1 MRWDQ
6 LENILQRAMKPM
18 KDRLLLMVGRAVI
31 KAVNNSPNVQELQ
44 LAALAG
50 ESIDK
55 VQNFQQFGFVSNPP
69 IGSEG
74 IMVALGSNRENCVV
88 IATENRK
95 VRFKN
100 TAPGESAIYTDDGTH
115 IHLKKAGQ
123 VEIKTATKVT
133 IDAPLSQFTGDV
145 IVDKTLLVKKATTL
159 QDTLLVQKDATFMM
173 NIIVTLNAQVTAL
186 VQAGGYSGPAGGGPS
201 APVVI
206 NVPVTL
212 GASAPVTSGADIN
225 AINVVASGNVTGGG
239 TNMATIKS
247 TFNAHTHPETGTTT
261 TPTGT
266 PL

>member
-1 MRWDQ
+1 
-6 LENILQRAMKPM
+6 M

-31 KAVNNSPNVQELQ
+31 RAVNNTPNIQELQ
-44 LAALAG
+44 LAVMAG
-50 ESIDK
+50 ESIDR
-55 VQNFQQFGFVSNPP
+55 VQSMQHFGFTSNPP
-69 IGSEG
+69 VGSEG
-74 IMVALGSNRENCVV
+74 IVVALGGSRENCIV

-100 TAPGESAIYTDDGTH
+100 TAPGESAIYTDDGTY

-123 VEIKTATKVT
+123 VEVKTATKVT

-212 GASAPVTSGADIN
+212 GASAPVTSSANIT
-225 AINVVASGNVTGGG
+225 APNVIGGG
-239 TNMATIKS
+239 TDMATIKS

-261 TPTGT
+261 NPTGT

>member
-44 LAALAG
+44 LAVLAG

-74 IMVALGSNRENCVV
+74 IMVALGGNRENCIV
-88 IATENRK
+88 IATENRQ
-95 VRFKN
+95 VRFKQ
-100 TAPGESAIYTDDGTH
+100 TASGETAIYTDDGTY

-123 VEIKTATKVT
+123 VEVKTATKVT
-133 IDAPLSQFTGDV
+133 IDAPLSQFKGHV
-145 IVDKTLLVKKATTL
+145 IIDETLLVKKATTL
-159 QDTLLVQKDATFMM
+159 EDTLLVKKDATFEM
-173 NIIVTLNAQVTAL
+173 NINVTLNAKVAVL
-186 VQAGGYSGPAGGGPS
+186 VQAGGYSGPASGGPS

-206 NVPVTL
+206 DVPVTL
-212 GASAPVTSGADIN
+212 GAAAPVTSSANIT
-225 AINVVASGNVTGGG
+225 APNVIGGG
-239 TNMATIKS
+239 TDMATIKA
-247 TFNAHTHPETGTTT
+247 TFNAHTHPETGVTTQ
-261 TPTGT
+261 PTGT